1 MAGSRLLHPVRFAL
15 LALLIAAPGVA
26 RAQQSTE
33 DRLNQAIALYEAFN
47 VEAAR
52 PILQAIVSPGYLQQ
66 VTAQQRATAYK
77 YLGASYAVLSV
88 ADTAT
93 QYFIAALD
101 YDPFTDLDPAKF
113 AAAELQAFAAA
124 RAQIFKVAIAQMP
137 GPALIRPQEGL
148 GDTAAYPFRV
158 ITTKR
163 ANMRA
168 VIYFQE
174 DTTLQAEL
182 FSGSNDN
189 VRNLPWRGIVTDAR
203 ITRIAPAGLYTLR
216 VTGSESSGPNAGRP
230 ETQTLQFRVERISE
244 PLEDT
249 LNTLNPADPRQ
260 LLPERYPAFA
270 PWQDLMRGLFVG
282 GAAFALPLALQTDI
296 STAPHAA
303 AAGALSV
310 GTAVASWWYRRRNP
324 NIRLNVDEN
333 ERRRNVRT
341 RFNADVVQRNLERER
356 RTLLVISPV
365 AAAQ

>member
-1 MAGSRLLHPVRFAL
+1 MKRLALAAL
-15 LALLIAAPGVA
+15 LLATPSLS

-88 ADTAT
+88 VDTAT
-93 QYFIAALD
+93 NYFIAALD

-124 RAQIFKVAIAQMP
+124 RSQIFKVAIAQMS

-148 GDTAAYPFRV
+148 GDTAAYTFRV

-168 VIYFQE
+168 TIYFQD
-174 DTTLQAEL
+174 DTTFQAEL
-182 FSGSNDN
+182 FNGSNDN
-189 VRNLPWRGIVTDAR
+189 VRNLQWRGIVSNGRVA
-203 ITRIAPAGLYTLR
+203 RIAPAGLYTLR

-230 ETQTLQFRVERISE
+230 ETQQLAFRVERISE

-249 LNTLNPADPRQ
+249 LNTLNPLDARQ
-260 LLPERYPAFA
+260 LLPERYPAIA
-270 PWQDLMRGLFVG
+270 PWQDLMRGAFVG
-282 GAAFALPLALQTDI
+282 GVALALPLTLTNAI
-296 STAPHAA
+296 PSYPHAA
-303 AAGALSV
+303 AAGTVAI
-310 GTAVASWWYRRRNP
+310 GTAVGSWWYRRRNP
-324 NIRLNVDEN
+324 QIRLNVDEN
-333 ERRRNVRT
+333 RRRQAVRT
-341 RFNADVVQRNLERER
+341 RFNDDVRQRNEDRER
-356 RTLLVISPV
+356 RTLLIISPV

>member
-1 MAGSRLLHPVRFAL
+1 MKRFVLASVL
-15 LALLIAAPGVA
+15 LAMPTIAA
-26 RAQQSTE
+26 AQQSTE
-33 DRLNQAIALYEAFN
+33 DRLYQAIALYEAFN

-66 VTAQQRATAYK
+66 VSAQQRATAYK

-137 GPALIRPQEGL
+137 APALIRPQEGL

-168 VIYFQE
+168 TIFFQE

-182 FSGSNDN
+182 FNGSNDN
-189 VRNLPWRGIVTDAR
+189 VRNLQWRGIVSDGRTA
-203 ITRIAPAGLYTLR
+203 RIAPAGLYTLR
-216 VTGSESSGPNAGRP
+216 VTGSESSGSNAGRL
-230 ETQTLQFRVERISE
+230 ETQTLQFRIERISE

-249 LNTLNPADPRQ
+249 LNTLDPRDARQ
-260 LLPERYPAFA
+260 LLPERYPTIA
-270 PWQDLMRGLFVG
+270 PWQDLMRGVFVG
-282 GAAFALPLALQTDI
+282 AVAFALPASLSTDI
-296 STAPHAA
+296 SSAPHAA
-303 AAGALSV
+303 AAGAISV

-324 NIRLNVDEN
+324 SIRLNVDEN
-333 ERRRNVRT
+333 QRRRNVRAA
-341 RFNADVVQRNLERER
+341 FNEEVRRRNEERER